1 MTHQLPRFSAN
12 RPFKV
17 VFYAINGTGLGH
29 LTRQLNI
36 ARALRSLLDEYGV
49 IHQIEFLTTSDA
61 AQVANDFLTIKL
73 PSKTRFKRQG
83 LSVKRYNSRAK
94 MLVSTYLS
102 QLSPDWL
109 VVDTAPQGAFN
120 EIGFIREYCK
130 YLVLID
136 RHKDEAIANSRTI
149 LKHKKLYSLIIA
161 PEHQSEDPTAR
172 CVGKIHGFNPL
183 KALKKQEV
191 RTYFGLQLRQQL
203 VYISAGGGGD
213 ETADKSLDSLIK
225 ALLSRPNL
233 KLLVGYGPLYQGRI
247 HYHERIIPCQEGEI
261 SRFFYG
267 VDFAISATGY
277 NSFEELIAAEVPT
290 IFYAQPKG
298 MDRQDLR
305 AAQGEANG
313 WCLFWQHQSLEYM
326 LNLLE
331 QKYGQLKH
339 SLKQRPSQQ
348 GAYLAAL
355 EILDYTA
362 MMMPGEFIFA
372 STLREQASIP
382 LNREFA

>member
-29 LTRQLNI
+29 LARQLNI
-36 ARALRSLLDEYGV
+36 ARALRSLLDDYGV

-61 AQVANDFLTIKL
+61 SQVANDFLTIKL

-102 QLSPDWL
+102 QLNPDWL
-109 VVDTAPQGAFN
+109 IVDTAPQGAFN
-120 EIGFIREYCK
+120 EIGFIKEYCK
-130 YLVLID
+130 YLALID

-161 PEHQSEDPTAR
+161 PEHQSEDPTVR
-172 CVGKIHGFNPL
+172 CVGKIHGFNPH
-183 KALKKQEV
+183 KALKKHEV
-191 RTYFGLQLRQQL
+191 RAYFRLQPEQQL

-213 ETADKSLDSLIK
+213 ETADKSIDNLIK
-225 ALLSRPNL
+225 TLLSRPNL
-233 KLLVGYGPLYQGRI
+233 KLLVGYGPLYQGHI
-247 HYHERIIPCQEGEI
+247 HYHERVIPCQESQI

-267 VDFAISATGY
+267 IDFALSAAGY
-277 NSFEELIAAEVPT
+277 NSFEELLAAEVPT
-290 IFYAQPKG
+290 LFYAQPKG

-305 AAQGEANG
+305 ATQGEANG
-313 WCLFWQHQSLEYM
+313 WCLFWRHQPLDDM
-326 LNLLE
+326 LDLLAQKHTQIKHNLTL
-331 QKYGQLKH
+331 
-339 SLKQRPSQQ
+339 RPSQQ

-362 MMMPGEFIFA
+362 MMLPGEFVFA
-372 STLREQASIP
+372 NPLREQASTT
-382 LNREFA
+382 LNREFT